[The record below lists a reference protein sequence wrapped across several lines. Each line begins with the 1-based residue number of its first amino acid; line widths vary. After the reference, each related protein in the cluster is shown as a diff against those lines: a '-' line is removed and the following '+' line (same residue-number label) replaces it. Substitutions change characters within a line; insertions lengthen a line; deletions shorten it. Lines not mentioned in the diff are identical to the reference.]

1 MFVLVL
7 GLSFLGEVWALIR
20 QRRSGRCTIE
30 DSVRRCRS
38 GPPLLLLLML
48 TLWVSGRSNPD
59 DVIGLLE
66 QMLAIA
72 LGLVVLFIG
81 HRGLPLEIL
90 VLVFALRL
98 PAAGRNHPVMERTQG
113 SKDVLMPF

>member
-1 MFVLVL
+1 MNGFDQTMP
-7 GLSFLGEVWALIR
+7 FWATLA
-20 QRRSGRCTIE
+20 
-30 DSVRRCRS
+30 
-38 GPPLLLLLML
+38 LL
-48 TLWVSGRSNPD
+48 TLMVTLWISGRSNPD

-81 HRGLPLEIL
+81 RSLPLEL
-90 VLVFALRL
+90 LALVFALRL
-98 PAAGRNHPVMERTQG
+98 PAARRNHPVMERRQG

>member
-1 MFVLVL
+1 MPF
-7 GLSFLGEVWALIR
+7 WA
-20 QRRSGRCTIE
+20 TFA
-30 DSVRRCRS
+30 
-38 GPPLLLLLML
+38 LLTLMV

-66 QMLAIA
+66 QMLAIS

-81 HRGLPLEIL
+81 RSLPLEL
-90 VLVFALRL
+90 LALVFALRL
-98 PAAGRNHPVMERTQG
+98 PAARRNHPVMERRQG

>member
-1 MFVLVL
+1 MNGTDQTMPF
-7 GLSFLGEVWALIR
+7 WATLA
-20 QRRSGRCTIE
+20 
-30 DSVRRCRS
+30 
-38 GPPLLLLLML
+38 LL
-48 TLWVSGRSNPD
+48 TLMVTLWISGRSNPD

-81 HRGLPLEIL
+81 RSLPLEL
-90 VLVFALRL
+90 LALVFALRL
-98 PAAGRNHPVMERTQG
+98 PAARRNHPVMERRQG

>member
-1 MFVLVL
+1 MPFWAT
-7 GLSFLGEVWALIR
+7 LS
-20 QRRSGRCTIE
+20 
-30 DSVRRCRS
+30 
-38 GPPLLLLLML
+38 LLTLMV

-81 HRGLPLEIL
+81 RSLPPEIL
-90 VLVFALRL
+90 ALLFALRL
-98 PAAGRNHPVMERTQG
+98 PAARRNHPVMERTQG

>member
-1 MFVLVL
+1 MSYRIDQVMPF
-7 GLSFLGEVWALIR
+7 WATLA
-20 QRRSGRCTIE
+20 
-30 DSVRRCRS
+30 
-38 GPPLLLLLML
+38 LLTLML

-81 HRGLPLEIL
+81 RSLPLEVL
-90 VLVFALRL
+90 ALVFALRL
-98 PAAGRNHPVMERTQG
+98 PAARRNHPVMERTQG